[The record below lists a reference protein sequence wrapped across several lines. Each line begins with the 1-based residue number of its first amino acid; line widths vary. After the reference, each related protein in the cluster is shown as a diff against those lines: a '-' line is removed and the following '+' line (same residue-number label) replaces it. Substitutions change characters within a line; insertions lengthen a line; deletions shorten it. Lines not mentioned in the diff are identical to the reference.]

1 MPSDPNTPKRKGTR
15 VHAASGMSKIPRSV
29 RVLAPRSI
37 TSRELM
43 QDARMLIIHHGSEQ
57 YRLQVTLAGKLI
69 LTK

>member
-1 MPSDPNTPKRKGTR
+1 VPSDPNMPKRKGTKA
-15 VHAASGMSKIPRSV
+15 HPASGMSEISRSV
-29 RVLAPRSI
+29 PVLAPRSI